1 MKLESKQFFVP
12 LYPEKNVMSDSQIRT
27 IERFFDMIS
36 QPAKTAAINTAL
48 RLGIVEALE
57 EGQKTLEQIC
67 EACDTV
73 PQGTASL
80 LNCLIDSGMVEQ
92 FAEFYALSQ
101 AGRLTPRSLWAIM
114 FDQWTALESAL
125 RTSPEENDEAP
136 EAAEQ
141 RLRKRYEQ
149 FRAVH
154 AQIQWAATGVAM
166 KLTEALGLGTERQHL
181 NILDLGCGSAVY
193 SMAIAHHDP
202 ETKVHLVDDTVGLTR
217 ARATV
222 DSLDLVGRVEMTES
236 SELVF
241 PGHNEAFDLVVIADQ
256 IHVWSPELRQRIM
269 ATAMRTLKPGGE
281 LAIIDIFRGQERGR
295 TTCDLFELQLLIGTG
310 QCLVPLQ
317 GMKEMV
323 EETGF
328 VKIQYTDLPAAPYTH
343 GLLLAARDTTA
354 EKAD

>member
-1 MKLESKQFFVP
+1 
-12 LYPEKNVMSDSQIRT
+12 MSDSQIRT

-67 EACDTV
+67 EACGTV
-73 PQGTASL
+73 PEGTASL

-125 RTSPEENDEAP
+125 RTSEQPENEDAET
-136 EAAEQ
+136 AEQ

-166 KLTEALGLGTERQHL
+166 KVTEALGLGTERKQL
-181 NILDLGCGSAVY
+181 KILDLGCGSAVY

-202 ETKVHLVDDTVGLTR
+202 ETQVQLVDDAVGLTR

-222 DSLDLVGRVEMTES
+222 ASLDLEHRVEMTES

-256 IHVWSPELRQRIM
+256 IHVWSPELRKRILT
-269 ATAMRTLKPGGE
+269 TAMRTLKPGGE

-310 QCLVPLQ
+310 HCLVPLQ
-317 GMKEMV
+317 DMKTLV

-343 GLLLAARDTTA
+343 GLLLAAREASSEPTD
-354 EKAD
+354 